1 MDRRLAVTLGIAA
14 LAHAIGWAVVRAP
27 VGQRVPR
34 DVAATSHEQATTGLE
49 TTLEL
54 LDEPSASPTSAAK
67 APAAPPGGA
76 IAQTAVVAIA
86 PKSGVPKTKPTGDPT
101 TMTTPSGAS
110 SATEVVASVAPAG
123 SGAGAETAKPKFP
136 SLINL
141 DAPGHHAVIFPS
153 SPAPDAPSKEVA
165 AAAKLDAQLKSAL
178 DAKDTAAGTGFGG
191 PVAGAAHAAAG
202 MSTVMGWATFDVQTD
217 AFGAVTVVRVVDFG
231 GGGDAK
237 SWQRVAKDLHASM
250 DGRKLK
256 VPTGAGGVA
265 VRVHVEA
272 VMRLPSGATTG
283 VSPVASAGSV
293 GIGFDLSDIGQ
304 KPTRR
309 VSVRIVGE
317 SRI

>member
-14 LAHAIGWAVVRAP
+14 LAHAVAWAIVRAP
-27 VGQRVPR
+27 VRQAVPPVSVDGSR
-34 DVAATSHEQATTGLE
+34 DAIELLDDPGAAPEPTSTPAAPAALAQPARTVPALAPKPVATSPEPAPATSPAAATSATE
-49 TTLEL
+49 IV
-54 LDEPSASPTSAAK
+54 ASAA
-67 APAAPPGGA
+67 
-76 IAQTAVVAIA
+76 
-86 PKSGVPKTKPTGDPT
+86 
-101 TMTTPSGAS
+101 PS
-110 SATEVVASVAPAG
+110 G
-123 SGAGAETAKPKFP
+123 SGAPATGGAGGALNKPKFP
-136 SLINL
+136 SLIDL
-141 DAPGHHAVIFPS
+141 DSPGSHAVIFPS
-153 SPAPDAPSKEVA
+153 SSTTGAADAPSKAVA

-178 DAKDTAAGTGFGG
+178 DAKDTSAGTGFGG
-191 PVAGAAHAAAG
+191 PVATAAHTAAG
-202 MSTVMGWATFDVQTD
+202 MSGVMGWATFDVQTD
-217 AFGAVTVVRVVDFG
+217 ALGAVTMVRVVDFG

-265 VRVHVEA
+265 VRVHIEA

-283 VSPVASAGSV
+283 ISPVASAGSV

-304 KPTRR
+304 KPMRR